1 MLWPIFVTCV
11 FVISVIPVVI
21 DRETSL
27 YFYFMFSDSGSDSD
41 ECEPV
46 IGKLWIGILI

>member
-1 MLWPIFVTCV
+1 MIL
-11 FVISVIPVVI
+11 I

-41 ECEPV
+41 EGEGEPV